1 MSSKRQSTLAAV
13 ITAVDASPANHDFV
27 VDAPFARL
35 MLQVFDLQGTAPTIA
50 LSVVELFDKGFT
62 LLYDAQTVNF
72 TVGRTVYGVKSNA
85 RGVIMDDTDAG
96 ATGTLELK
104 KVVGNFQDN
113 EEIREEIVSAE
124 TSGVA
129 IVNGTL
135 TRVLVEGGEW
145 AAIAASAVD
154 DEAYFINP
162 DIAANEDSRYAV
174 LPRRFRLK
182 TTKGGTWTAAHYA
195 VDIATNEVV

>member
-1 MSSKRQSTLAAV
+1 MSKKQSTLAVV
-13 ITAVDASPANHDFV
+13 ITVVDAAPAVHDFV
-27 VDAPFARL
+27 IDAPFARL
-35 MLQVFDLQGTAPTIA
+35 MLQVFTLTGTAPTIA

-62 LLYDAQTVNF
+62 LDYDAQTVNF
-72 TVGRTVYGVKSNA
+72 TVGRTVYGVTSNA
-85 RGVIMDDTDAG
+85 RGVVMDDTDGG

-124 TSGVA
+124 ASGVA
-129 IVNGTL
+129 VVNGTL
-135 TRVLVEGGEW
+135 TRVLVEGAEW
-145 AAIAASAVD
+145 AAIAAGAVD

-162 DIAANEDSRYAV
+162 DVAAAEDSRYHV

-182 TTKGGTWTAAHYA
+182 TTKGGTWTAARYA
-195 VDIATNEVV
+195 VDIATDDIL

>member
-1 MSSKRQSTLAAV
+1 MSTKKQSTLLVAIETTAA
-13 ITAVDASPANHDFV
+13 PADHDFV

-35 MLQVFDLQGTAPTIA
+35 MLQVFTITGTAPTIA

-62 LLYDAQTVNF
+62 LDYDAQTANF
-72 TVGRTVYGVKSNA
+72 TVGRTVYGVRSNA

-104 KVVGNFQDN
+104 KLVGNFQDN
-113 EEIREEIVSAE
+113 EEIREEIAGVE

-129 IVNGTL
+129 VVDGTL
-135 TRVLVEGGEW
+135 TRVLTEGGVW
-145 AAIAASAVD
+145 ATISAGAVD

-162 DIAANEDSRYAV
+162 DVAANEDSRYHV

-182 TTKGGTWTAAHYA
+182 TTDGGTWTAARFT
-195 VDIATNEVV
+195 VDIATDEVV